1 MGRPYSQDLRD
12 RVIATVEEGQPVTA
26 CARLLRVSVSY
37 VSKVMGRKHS
47 TGETAARRLGRGPA
61 PKLAG
66 YEEVLRQRVTAE
78 PDETLAELAGWLRCE
93 HGVTVSL
100 GVLCRTLQRL
110 KLSRKKSRSMPKNR
124 RGLTSPPGAP
134 PGGRSSRS

>member
-12 RVIATVEEGQPVTA
+12 RVIATVEDGQPITA

-47 TGETAARRLGRGPA
+47 TGETAARRLGSGPV

-66 YEEVLRQRVTAE
+66 YEAVLRQRVAAV
-78 PDETLAELAGWLRCE
+78 PDETLKEFSAWLRAA

-100 GVLCRTLQRL
+100 SVLCRTLHRL
-110 KLSRKKSRSMPKNR
+110 DLSHKKSRSMRPSR
-124 RGLTSPPGAP
+124 RGPTSPPGAP
-134 PGGRSSRS
+134 RGGRNSRS